1 MKVKFYQVFENV
13 DEVTSIKLCRTY
25 YFSHKSK
32 ISSETINGFYVITP
46 YIRKHNKSALKQ
58 LIVSPSQLEQLK
70 SAYIKSQNS
79 VTITELYTSFEL
91 RQIIKEW
98 NPLSVRIYGAAP
110 RSESF
115 HRVASFVCSNLG
127 GEFFGKFLLPTSL
140 QTKLYIE
147 DIVQACIDGRK

>member
-1 MKVKFYQVFENV
+1 MKVKFYQVFETVN
-13 DEVTSIKLCRTY
+13 EVTTLKLCQTY
-25 YFSHKSK
+25 YFSSKSK
-32 ISSETINGFYVITP
+32 ISSEKINGFYIITP

-58 LIVSPSQLEQLK
+58 LIVSSSQLEQIRI
-70 SAYIKSQNS
+70 AYKKGQDS
-79 VTITELYTSFEL
+79 VTISELYTSSEL

-98 NPLSVRIYGAAP
+98 NPLSVSIYSAAP
-110 RSESF
+110 RSDSF

-140 QTKLYIE
+140 QTKLYID